1 MVLSRVTV
9 LSLGGTISST
19 KGAGPG
25 VAPTLSGEELVEMV
39 PDISDVAE
47 VEVAQL
53 RKVAGSELTLE
64 DVVPLAHEAEAR
76 ADGGAAGI
84 VVTQGTDSMEET
96 AFALDLL
103 VGRETPVV
111 VTGAM
116 RDPTLPGD
124 DGPANLLGAVRVAAS
139 EEARGL
145 GAIVVMND
153 EIHAARFVRKGHTQ
167 NPAAF
172 SSAPVG
178 PIGYLYEGRPRVVVR
193 PVGRRYIELL
203 PDTGHR
209 PVALYKVSFGDDGRL
224 LPEIERL
231 GYEGLVVEAMGGG
244 HLPASM
250 VGTLEGLAGRMP
262 VVLASRIG
270 AGQVLTRTYSFP
282 GSETDLLGRGLIP
295 AGLLDGLK
303 ARILLSLLL
312 RLGASR
318 EEITVAFDRPFY

>member
-1 MVLSRVTV
+1 MVLSRVAV

-19 KGAGPG
+19 KGEGPG
-25 VAPTLSGEELVEMV
+25 VAPTLSGEELVGMV
-39 PDISDVAE
+39 PEISTIAE

-64 DVVPLAHEAEAR
+64 DVVPLAREAEAR

-84 VVTQGTDSMEET
+84 VVTQGTDSIEET

-103 VGRETPVV
+103 VDREAPVV

-116 RDPTLPGD
+116 RNPTVPGA
-124 DGPANLLGAVRVAAS
+124 DGAANLLAAVRVAADA
-139 EEARGL
+139 EARGL
-145 GAIVVMND
+145 GAVVVIND

-172 SSAPVG
+172 SSAPAG
-178 PIGYLYEGRPRVVVR
+178 PVGYLYEGSPRVVVR
-193 PVGRRYIELL
+193 PAGRRHVEIP
-203 PDTGHR
+203 PDAEPR

-224 LPEIERL
+224 FPEIERL

-250 VGTLEGLAGRMP
+250 VGTLERLAGRMP
-262 VVLASRIG
+262 IVLASRTG
-270 AGQVLTRTYSFP
+270 GGEVLTRTYGFP

-295 AGLLDGLK
+295 AGPLDGLK

-312 RLGASR
+312 RSGASR
-318 EEITVAFDRPFY
+318 ARITEAFDRPFR

>member
-1 MVLSRVTV
+1 MVLSRVAV

-19 KGAGPG
+19 QGAGPG

-39 PDISDVAE
+39 PEISGVAKI
-47 VEVAQL
+47 EVAQL

-64 DVVPLAHEAEAR
+64 DVVPLAQEAKAR
-76 ADGGAAGI
+76 LDGGAAGI

-103 VGRETPVV
+103 VGREMPVV

-124 DGPANLLGAVRVAAS
+124 DGPANLLAAVRVAAS

-178 PIGYLYEGRPRVVVR
+178 SIGYLYEGRPRVVVR

-203 PDTGHR
+203 PDTEPR
-209 PVALYKVSFGDDGRL
+209 PVALYKASFGDDGRL

-270 AGQVLTRTYSFP
+270 AGEVLTRTYSFP

-295 AGLLDGLK
+295 AGPLDGLK

-312 RLGASR
+312 RSGASR
-318 EEITVAFDRPFY
+318 EEITVAFDPPFY